1 VMMEISE
8 TINKL
13 RSEGRTISHDAGF
26 SKNTDDDID
35 QEKLNQGISFLHRN
49 FFSMFV
55 SMLTGLLTLMYIE
68 TIAAVLYVTNKSNS
82 SILSFSRYLSTLNH
96 TISWYKDFPKLIQS
110 TAKVRQL
117 HRQAS
122 LMKSFTQY
130 EMVVTQWA
138 FVGPVLLWPDKLG
151 ISERESDQEGLVY
164 VMYLVGRELGI
175 CEEFNMC
182 RGDLARVKQYSQAIL
197 DQEIKPAFCDNSA
210 SATCRDLSD
219 HLLNGIHILNPFINP
234 LSFKSWALTT
244 VHETDD
250 VVDIKSLDNFSLLMY
265 KLQLTVFKLFHFPV
279 IGSVLRMLGNSL
291 MQLNIFLATEK
302 QEMIVN
308 HHQQSL
314 EQSRSE
320 KDMRLDMMIGVIMIP
335 VLIIMSL
342 AEAVCRQLLQHRSE
356 LIIFSMVTI
365 FSVILLSNF

>member
-1 VMMEISE
+1 M
-8 TINKL
+8 T
-13 RSEGRTISHDAGF
+13 
-26 SKNTDDDID
+26 
-35 QEKLNQGISFLHRN
+35 LNVVFTRC
-49 FFSMFV
+49 F
-55 SMLTGLLTLMYIE
+55 LLT
-68 TIAAVLYVTNKSNS
+68 
-82 SILSFSRYLSTLNH
+82 
-96 TISWYKDFPKLIQS
+96 
-110 TAKVRQL
+110 
-117 HRQAS
+117 
-122 LMKSFTQY
+122 
-130 EMVVTQWA
+130 
-138 FVGPVLLWPDKLG
+138 
-151 ISERESDQEGLVY
+151 
-164 VMYLVGRELGI
+164 
-175 CEEFNMC
+175 
-182 RGDLARVKQYSQAIL
+182 
-197 DQEIKPAFCDNSA
+197 QEIKPAFCDNSA
-210 SATCRDLSD
+210 SGTCRDLSD

-265 KLQLTVFKLFHFPV
+265 KLQLTVFKLFHFPGNQSMTHPDQPMTQPDLSMTPHDQSVTNLHVSV

-314 EQSRSE
+314 QQSRSE

-342 AEAVCRQLLQHRSE
+342 AEAVCRQLLQHRAE

>member
-1 VMMEISE
+1 M
-8 TINKL
+8 
-13 RSEGRTISHDAGF
+13 
-26 SKNTDDDID
+26 
-35 QEKLNQGISFLHRN
+35 
-49 FFSMFV
+49 
-55 SMLTGLLTLMYIE
+55 
-68 TIAAVLYVTNKSNS
+68 
-82 SILSFSRYLSTLNH
+82 TLN
-96 TISWYKDFPKLIQS
+96 
-110 TAKVRQL
+110 VV
-117 HRQAS
+117 
-122 LMKSFTQY
+122 FTKCL
-130 EMVVTQWA
+130 T
-138 FVGPVLLWPDKLG
+138 
-151 ISERESDQEGLVY
+151 
-164 VMYLVGRELGI
+164 
-175 CEEFNMC
+175 
-182 RGDLARVKQYSQAIL
+182 
-197 DQEIKPAFCDNSA
+197 QEIKPAFCDNSA

-250 VVDIKSLDNFSLLMY
+250 VVDTKSLDNFSLLMY
-265 KLQLTVFKLFHFPV
+265 KLQLTVFKLFHFPGNQSMTNSDQSMTQPDLSMTPHDQSVTNLHVSV

-342 AEAVCRQLLQHRSE
+342 AEALCRQLLQHRAE
-356 LIIFSMVTI
+356 LIIFSIVTI